1 MDSKLA
7 QAFTLTTE
15 EQGPMFERFANAF
28 LLDDY
33 PELQALGTKKDG
45 GMDAYLYTEQDKIE
59 LVVQSCISPADKART
74 KVLATIEKLI
84 LNNKGL
90 PHTLI
95 YCTTA
100 MIGTKLDATKKELR
114 TNHRIILDVCDKAWF
129 EQRHKTSA
137 HRSTLADD
145 YCSILLAPFYESVK
159 PVHLYSQVLSEVEER
174 VGLQYLEANNLDRS
188 RGGNLTKGI
197 FDALI
202 GHTLRDSNPPDVA
215 YTLDD
220 IVNKISAMFPP
231 SHMPRICE
239 IVKGRIL
246 HLSAKSII
254 HLDVQAGGYVL
265 SFEHKKRIEKNFSD
279 SQDRE
284 VFFRA
289 AMKSAV
295 ESASEKYEID
305 YKFSSEQLGEI
316 GHKCILWYLNAQGVA
331 LTHEING
338 TGNILNAERLLDL
351 YLEAFP
357 ITDVALLGAVKDL
370 LPHAMFE
377 ILRSSNTE
385 IQSYVKAKSD
395 LFIINSFLQVT
406 PDVQAACK
414 KLLSGDLLFLDT
426 TILVRC
432 VAESLLPA
440 DSRPILQALSCAK
453 LAGYKLR
460 TWTPYIDELVSHIR
474 GPVMLEWANH
484 YASES
489 HDAIVKMLRT
499 ASTLINVF
507 YLASI
512 KEHTTFNKVAE
523 SIIGKTNYKENIAEY
538 LLKEFDIKTD
548 DLRPDSDSAI
558 GNEERDRVLTA
569 WRDGKYKHNNMPDE
583 RFEQLILND
592 VNCYLEIVRLRRS
605 TSTSGPNHGQKIW
618 YLTLDKMPWRI
629 ARVISPNRD
638 AVYEVAMSLSYLVN
652 CVATLAN
659 AGLATIPEDLI
670 PATTILEES
679 EMVPHDLRVIYMES
693 WNPHEKQYIRERR
706 LRDQIHQ
713 LKSSED
719 HGSDMSPI
727 PIKIEFLPDEVI

>member
-28 LLDDY
+28 LTDDY
-33 PELQALGTKKDG
+33 PELQALGAKKDG
-45 GMDAYLYTEQDKIE
+45 GMDAYIYSEQDKIE

-74 KVLATIEKLI
+74 KVLDTVKKLI
-84 LNNKGL
+84 LNKRGL
-90 PHTLI
+90 PHTLV

-100 MIGTKLDATKKELR
+100 MISTKLDITKKELR
-114 TNHRIILDVCDKAWF
+114 TNHKIILDVRDKAWF
-129 EQRHKTSA
+129 IQRNKTSE
-137 HRSTLADD
+137 HRIRLVED

-159 PVHLYSQVLSEVEER
+159 PVHLYSQVLSETEER

-215 YTLDD
+215 YSLDD
-220 IVNKISAMFPP
+220 IVKKISSMFPP

-239 IVKGRIL
+239 IVKGRIQ
-246 HLSAKSII
+246 HLSAKNII
-254 HLDVQAGGYVL
+254 HLDIQAGGYVL
-265 SFEHKKRIEKNFSD
+265 SFEHKKRIEKNFLD

-289 AMKSAV
+289 EMKSAV
-295 ESASEKYEID
+295 ESACEKYEID
-305 YKFSSEQLGEI
+305 YEFSSEQLGEI

-331 LTHEING
+331 LSREING
-338 TGNILNAERLLDL
+338 AGNILNTERLLDL

-357 ITDVALLGAVKDL
+357 IPDIALLDAVKDL

-377 ILRSSNTE
+377 ILRSSDTE
-385 IQSYVKAKSD
+385 IQSYIKAKSD

-406 PDVQAACK
+406 PDVQVACK

-440 DSRPILQALSCAK
+440 DSRPIVQALSCAK

-460 TWTPYIDELVSHIR
+460 TWSPYIDELVSHIR

-484 YASES
+484 YAGES
-489 HDAIVKMLRT
+489 HDTIIKMLRT

-507 YLASI
+507 YLASTQ
-512 KEHTTFNKVAE
+512 KSTTFNRVAE
-523 SIIGKTNYKENIAEY
+523 SIIGKSNYKENIAEY
-538 LLKEFDIKTD
+538 LLKEFDIRTD
-548 DLRPDSDSAI
+548 DIPPGSDSVI
-558 GNEERDRVLTA
+558 GNDERDRVLTA
-569 WRDGKYKHNNMPDE
+569 WRDGKYKHHNMPDE

-592 VNCYLEIVRLRRS
+592 VNCYLEILRLRRS

-629 ARVISPNRD
+629 ARVVSPNRD
-638 AVYEVAMSLSYLVN
+638 AVYDVAMSLSYLVN

-659 AGLATIPEDLI
+659 AGLASIPEDLI

-679 EMVPHDLRVIYMES
+679 EMVPHDLRAIYLES

-719 HGSDMSPI
+719 HGSEMSPM